1 MAFGVINCIAIYLT
15 VWEHNYNDQTI
26 NHYFGCLNDQSD
38 QQLWVGSVVFQLS
51 IIGIQRKQI
60 HSISDL
66 VKTYRHKATFW
77 KIFAGT
83 EDNPLSLKTK
93 AII

>member
-1 MAFGVINCIAIYLT
+1 MT
-15 VWEHNYNDQTI
+15 RPWTI
-26 NHYFGCLNDQSD
+26 ILVVLMIKLD
-38 QQLWVGSVVFQLS
+38 QQLGRISCFSVS
-51 IIGIQRKQI
+51 YYNIQRKQI
-60 HSISDL
+60 HLRFVDL

-83 EDNPLSLKTK
+83 ENNPLSLKTK

>member
-1 MAFGVINCIAIYLT
+1 MGWISCFSVIY
-15 VWEHNYNDQTI
+15 Y
-26 NHYFGCLNDQSD
+26 S
-38 QQLWVGSVVFQLS
+38 
-51 IIGIQRKQI
+51 IQRKQI
-60 HSISDL
+60 HLRFVDL

>member
-1 MAFGVINCIAIYLT
+1 MGWISCFSVIY
-15 VWEHNYNDQTI
+15 Y
-26 NHYFGCLNDQSD
+26 S
-38 QQLWVGSVVFQLS
+38 
-51 IIGIQRKQI
+51 IQRKQS
-60 HSISDL
+60 HLRFVDL

-77 KIFAGT
+77 KIFAGI

>member
-1 MAFGVINCIAIYLT
+1 M
-15 VWEHNYNDQTI
+15 
-26 NHYFGCLNDQSD
+26 NHYFGCLNDQI
-38 QQLWVGSVVFQLS
+38 GSTIMGRISCFSVS
-51 IIGIQRKQI
+51 YYSIQREQI
-60 HSISDL
+60 HLRFVDL

-83 EDNPLSLKTK
+83 ENNPLSLKTK